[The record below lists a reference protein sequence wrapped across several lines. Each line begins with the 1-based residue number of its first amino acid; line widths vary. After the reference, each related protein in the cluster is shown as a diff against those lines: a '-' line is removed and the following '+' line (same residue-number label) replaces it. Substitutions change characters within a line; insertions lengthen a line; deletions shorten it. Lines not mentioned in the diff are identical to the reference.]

1 MQKRVTIT
9 EEVTARA
16 TEAEVRAREAAEA
29 RDSLSSSLDQLKAYR
44 DWMRYHGIRNIV
56 GTILDAPENTAA
68 VNELK
73 ERAREAGFKA
83 AYN

>member
-1 MQKRVTIT
+1 ML

-16 TEAEVRAREAAEA
+16 TEAEARARDAAEA
-29 RDSLSSSLDQLKAYR
+29 RDSLVSSFDQLKADR
-44 DWMRYHGIRNIV
+44 EWMCDHGIGHIV
-56 GTILDAPENTAA
+56 GTILDAPENAAA

-83 AYN
+83 GYN